1 MNKVITINLSGRL
14 ITIDEEAYQQLN
26 AYLTWLKQFF
36 SKEEGGPDIYS
47 DMEDRIA
54 ELFDDKLRK
63 NLVSISAED
72 VQAVIKIMGSPEQIA
87 METAEHYE
95 EAEPLHTR
103 AGAKTTGP
111 ADNISGGIPA
121 NGNGRLVRN
130 LNDKV
135 LGGVCS
141 GLANYFNADP
151 VLIRILMALGFFF
164 YGTTVVLYI
173 LLWIILPAAY
183 PVSTTSLK
191 RRWYRTDEGKVLGGV
206 CSGMSYH
213 LRISKQWL
221 RFLFAFPLVGV
232 AFFNIINENDLA
244 SFCTAALPIMT
255 ILYIVL
261 WIALPKAST
270 LTEKMELK
278 GERLDVQNIS
288 SALKEQNEKGSGPQV
303 ARPGALTTAF
313 RILAYI
319 VLAFL
324 TLVVGTILVGLL
336 VALLGILFGFSTAG
350 ISFWPLSHL
359 IFESQGQAVTLFIAA
374 ILVGLLPVIIII
386 RWLILRI
393 KRPARKTK
401 WIGYSLSSLFLLS
414 LFAVVF
420 ILSNLVSDFKYAYKY
435 STPLSLEQPKDTL
448 IITQL
453 AQQTDGFYNED
464 YDWIKKGIDD
474 KYQLQI
480 ASLNILPSEDSLYH
494 LSLERQ
500 SNGSTAKQAKTLA
513 EGIRYAYQQDSSIL
527 KLPKY
532 LKLGTPELFRAQ
544 LATAVLKVPKGSVFK
559 IGDLTR
565 GYSKSWTLSARP
577 LFSIKM
583 KNNHWL
589 ANRYYRMSEDGVIDL
604 LD

>member
-36 SKEEGGPDIYS
+36 IKEEGGPDIYS

-63 NLVSISAED
+63 NLVSISSED

-87 METAEHYE
+87 METADHYE
-95 EAEPLHTR
+95 ENEPLR
-103 AGAKTTGP
+103 AKAAAGADKEYDEAAAGN
-111 ADNISGGIPA
+111 NIGT
-121 NGNGRLVRN
+121 NGKLVRN

-141 GLANYFNADP
+141 GLARYFNADP

-164 YGTTVVLYI
+164 YGTTVLLYI
-173 LLWIILPAAY
+173 LLWIILPATY
-183 PVSTTSLK
+183 LTHTTSLK
-191 RRWYRTDEGKVLGGV
+191 RRWYRTDEGKLLGGV

-221 RFLFAFPLVGV
+221 RFIFAFPLVGV

-288 SALKEQNEKGSGPQV
+288 SALKEQNEKGAATHV
-303 ARPGALTTAF
+303 ERPGAFATAF
-313 RILAYI
+313 RILAYV

-324 TLVVGTILVGLL
+324 ILVVGSILVGLL
-336 VALLGILFGFSTAG
+336 LALLGLLFGFSTAG
-350 ISFWPLSHL
+350 ISVWPLSHL
-359 IFESQGQAVTLFIAA
+359 IFESQTQTVILFIAS
-374 ILVGLLPVIIII
+374 ILVVLLPIVIII
-386 RWLILRI
+386 RWLVLRI
-393 KRPARKTK
+393 KKPAGRNK
-401 WIGYSLSSLFLLS
+401 WIGYSLSSLFLIS
-414 LFAVVF
+414 LFSVVF
-420 ILSNLVSDFKYAYKY
+420 ILSSLLSDFKYAYKY
-435 STPLSLEQPKDTL
+435 TSPLNVQQPKDTL
-448 IITQL
+448 IITQMK
-453 AQQTDGFYNED
+453 QQNEGLFD
-464 YDWIKKGIDD
+464 EDRDWIRKGIDD

-480 ASLNILPSEDSLYH
+480 ASLKILPAEDSLYR
-494 LSLERQ
+494 LELERQ
-500 SNGSTAKQAKTLA
+500 SNGSSLLQAKEFA
-513 EGIRYAYQQDSSIL
+513 AAIPYVYEQDSNML
-527 KLPKY
+527 KLPRY

-544 LATAVLKVPKGSVFK
+544 LATAVLYVPKGSVFK
-559 IGDLTR
+559 IGDL
-565 GYSKSWTLSARP
+565 YNNYAKSWTLSARP
-577 LFSIKM
+577 LFSLKM
-583 KNNHWL
+583 KNSRWL
-589 ANRYYRMSEDGVIDL
+589 PNRYYKMGEDGVVDL

>member
-36 SKEEGGPDIYS
+36 SKEEGGLDIYS

-63 NLVSISAED
+63 NLVSISSED

-95 EAEPLHTR
+95 EAEPLHAR
-103 AGAKTTGP
+103 AGATGNGQ
-111 ADNISGGIPA
+111 ADNITGNASSNA
-121 NGNGRLVRN
+121 NGKLVRN

-164 YGTTVVLYI
+164 YGTTVLLYI
-173 LLWIILPAAY
+173 LLWIILPATY
-183 PVSTTSLK
+183 QVNTTALK

-232 AFFNIINENDLA
+232 AFFNIINEDDLA

-288 SALKEQNEKGSGPQV
+288 SALKVQNEKGNEQQLE
-303 ARPGALTTAF
+303 RPGAFATAF
-313 RILAYI
+313 RILAYV

-324 TLVVGTILVGLL
+324 ILVVGSILVGLL
-336 VALLGILFGFSTAG
+336 LLLLGLLFGFSTAG
-350 ISFWPLSHL
+350 ISVWPLSHL
-359 IFESQGQAVTLFIAA
+359 IFESQAQSLTLFIAS
-374 ILVGLLPVIIII
+374 ILVVLLPIIIII
-386 RWLILRI
+386 RWLVLRI
-393 KRPARKTK
+393 KKPARKIK
-401 WIGYSLSSLFLLS
+401 WIGYSLSSLFLVS

-420 ILSNLVSDFKYAYKY
+420 ILSNLVSDFKYTHKY
-435 STPLSLEQPKDTL
+435 STPLSFEQPKDTL
-448 IITQL
+448 IITRL
-453 AQQTDGFYNED
+453 NQQGEGLFED
-464 YDWIKKGIDD
+464 DDWIKKGIDD
-474 KYQLQI
+474 KYQLRI
-480 ASLNILPSEDSLYH
+480 ASLKIEPSEDSLYH
-494 LSLERQ
+494 LNLQRQ
-500 SNGSTAKQAKTLA
+500 SNGSSAKQAKGLS
-513 EGIRYAYQQDSSIL
+513 ESISYVYQQDSNQL
-527 KLPKY
+527 KLPEY

-544 LATAVLKVPKGSVFK
+544 LATAVVQVPKGKVFK
-559 IGDLTR
+559 IGDLSLD
-565 GYSKSWTLSARP
+565 YSKSWTLSARP

-583 KNNHWL
+583 RNDMWL
-589 ANRYYRMSEDGVIDL
+589 PDRYYRMGEDGVAEL

>member
-36 SKEEGGPDIYS
+36 SKEEGGLDIYS

-95 EAEPLHTR
+95 EAEPLHAR
-103 AGAKTTGP
+103 AGATGSRQ
-111 ADNISGGIPA
+111 ADNVAGNASPNA
-121 NGNGRLVRN
+121 NGKLVRN

-164 YGTTVVLYI
+164 YGTTVFLYI

-221 RFLFAFPLVGV
+221 RFLFAFPLIGV
-232 AFFNIINENDLA
+232 AFFNIINEDDLA

-288 SALKEQNEKGSGPQV
+288 SALKEQNERGSGQQLE
-303 ARPGALTTAF
+303 RPGTLTTAF

-324 TLVVGTILVGLL
+324 ILVVGSILVGLL
-336 VALLGILFGFSTAG
+336 IVLLGILFGFSTAG
-350 ISFWPLSHL
+350 ISVWPLSHL
-359 IFESQGQAVTLFIAA
+359 IFESQAQAVILFIAA
-374 ILVGLLPVIIII
+374 ILVVLLPIVIII
-386 RWLILRI
+386 RWLVLRI
-393 KRPARKTK
+393 KRPAHKTK
-401 WIGYSLSSLFLLS
+401 WIGYSLSSLFLVS

-420 ILSNLVSDFKYAYKY
+420 ILSGLVSDFKYAYKY
-435 STPLSLEQPKDTL
+435 STPLSIEQPRDTL
-448 IITQL
+448 IITRL
-453 AQQTDGFYNED
+453 DQQAEGLYHDD
-464 YDWIKKGIDD
+464 DWIRKGLDD
-474 KYQLQI
+474 KYQLRI
-480 ASLNILPSEDSLYH
+480 ASLQILPSEDSLYH
-494 LSLERQ
+494 LDLERQ
-500 SNGSTAKQAKTLA
+500 SNGSSAKQAKALA
-513 EGIRYAYQQDSSIL
+513 ESLSYAHQQDSSIL
-527 KLPKY
+527 KLPEY

-544 LATAVLKVPKGSVFK
+544 LATAVVKVPKGQVFK
-559 IGDLTR
+559 IGDLPHD
-565 GYSKSWTLSARP
+565 YSRSWTLSARP

-583 KNNHWL
+583 KNNRWL
-589 ANRYYRMSEDGVIDL
+589 PNRYYKMGDDGVIDL

>member
-36 SKEEGGPDIYS
+36 SKEEGGLDIYS

-63 NLVSISAED
+63 NLVSISTED

-95 EAEPLHTR
+95 EPESLHAKAEEARGRQGGPM
-103 AGAKTTGP
+103 TGTE
-111 ADNISGGIPA
+111 ANA
-121 NGNGRLVRN
+121 NGKLVRN

-164 YGTTVVLYI
+164 YGTTVFLYI
-173 LLWIILPAAY
+173 LLWVILPAAY

-221 RFLFAFPLVGV
+221 RFLFAFPLIGV
-232 AFFNIINENDLA
+232 AFFNIINEDDLA

-288 SALKEQNEKGSGPQV
+288 SALKEQNEKGSGQPLE
-303 ARPGALTTAF
+303 RPGTLTTAF

-324 TLVVGTILVGLL
+324 ILVVGSILVGLL
-336 VALLGILFGFSTAG
+336 VVLLGVLFGFSTAG
-350 ISFWPLSHL
+350 ISAWPLSHL
-359 IFESQGQAVTLFIAA
+359 IFESQSQAVILFIAA
-374 ILVGLLPVIIII
+374 ILVVLLPIIIII
-386 RWLILRI
+386 RWLVLRI
-393 KRPARKTK
+393 KRPTRKNK

-420 ILSNLVSDFKYAYKY
+420 ICSNLVSDFKYAYKY
-435 STPLSLEQPKDTL
+435 SSPLSLEQPKDTL
-448 IITQL
+448 IITRMD
-453 AQQTDGFYNED
+453 QQSEGLYNDD
-464 YDWIKKGIDD
+464 YDWIKRGVDD
-474 KYQLQI
+474 KYQLRI
-480 ASLNILPSEDSLYH
+480 ASLKILPSEDSLYH
-494 LSLERQ
+494 LDLERQ
-500 SNGSTAKQAKTLA
+500 SNGSSAKQAKALA
-513 EGIRYAYQQDSSIL
+513 EAVSYTYRQDSNIL
-527 KLPKY
+527 KLPEY

-544 LATAVLKVPKGSVFK
+544 LATAVVKVPKGSIFK
-559 IGDLTR
+559 IADLSHD
-565 GYSKSWTLSARP
+565 YSKSWTLSARP

-583 KNNHWL
+583 KNDRWL
-589 ANRYYRMSEDGVIDL
+589 PNRYYKMGADGVIDL

>member
-36 SKEEGGPDIYS
+36 SKEEGGLDIYS

-95 EAEPLHTR
+95 EAEPLNARSGTKR
-103 AGAKTTGP
+103 EEPAGNTPGGISPNTTGK
-111 ADNISGGIPA
+111 
-121 NGNGRLVRN
+121 LVRN

-141 GLANYFNADP
+141 GLANYFSADP
-151 VLIRILMALGFFF
+151 VLIRILMVLGFFF
-164 YGTTVVLYI
+164 YGTTVFLYI

-206 CSGMSYH
+206 CSGMSYQ

-221 RFLFAFPLVGV
+221 RFLFAFPLIGV
-232 AFFNIINENDLA
+232 AFFNIINEDDLA

-278 GERLDVQNIS
+278 GERLDVQNLS
-288 SALKEQNEKGSGPQV
+288 SALKEQNEKGSGQHLE
-303 ARPGALTTAF
+303 RPGTLATAF

-324 TLVVGTILVGLL
+324 ILIVGSILVGLL
-336 VALLGILFGFSTAG
+336 VALLGVLFGFSTAG
-350 ISFWPLSHL
+350 ISVWPLSHL
-359 IFESQGQAVTLFIAA
+359 IFESQAQALTLFIAS
-374 ILVGLLPVIIII
+374 ILVVLLPIIIII
-386 RWLILRI
+386 RWLVLRI
-393 KRPARKTK
+393 KKPARKTK

-420 ILSNLVSDFKYAYKY
+420 IFSGLVSDFKYAYKY
-435 STPLSLEQPKDTL
+435 NSPLSLVQPKDTL
-448 IITQL
+448 IITRL
-453 AQQTDGFYNED
+453 DQQWEGLYADE
-464 YDWIKKGIDD
+464 DWIKKGIDD
-474 KYQLQI
+474 KYQLRI
-480 ASLNILPSEDSLYH
+480 ASLQILPSEDSFYH
-494 LSLERQ
+494 LDLERQ
-500 SNGSTAKQAKTLA
+500 SNGSSAKQAKALSEA
-513 EGIRYAYQQDSSIL
+513 LNYSYQQDSSIL
-527 KLPKY
+527 KLPEY

-544 LATAVLKVPKGSVFK
+544 LATAVVKVPKGRVFK
-559 IGDLTR
+559 IGDLPYD
-565 GYSKSWTLSARP
+565 YSRSWTLSARP

-583 KNNHWL
+583 KNNRWL
-589 ANRYYRMSEDGVIDL
+589 PNRYYKMGEDGVIDL

>member
-63 NLVSISAED
+63 NLVSISSED

-87 METAEHYE
+87 METAEHFE
-95 EAEPLHTR
+95 EAEPLHTKAEEAR
-103 AGAKTTGP
+103 GGHSGTIPNATGP
-111 ADNISGGIPA
+111 T
-121 NGNGRLVRN
+121 NGKLVRN

-141 GLANYFNADP
+141 GLANYFNVDP

-164 YGTTVVLYI
+164 YGTTVLLYV

-183 PVSTTSLK
+183 PVNTTSLK

-206 CSGMSYH
+206 CSGMSYQ

-221 RFLFAFPLVGV
+221 RFLCAFPLIGV
-232 AFFNIINENDLA
+232 AFFNIINEDDLA

-270 LTEKMELK
+270 LTEKMELR
-278 GERLDVQNIS
+278 GERLDVQNLS
-288 SALKEQNEKGSGPQV
+288 SALKEQNEKGNGQQFE
-303 ARPGALTTAF
+303 RPGTLTTAF

-324 TLVVGTILVGLL
+324 ILVVGSILVGLL
-336 VALLGILFGFSTAG
+336 VVLLGVLFGFSTAG
-350 ISFWPLSHL
+350 ISAWPLSHL
-359 IFESQGQAVTLFIAA
+359 IFESQTQAVALFVAS
-374 ILVGLLPVIIII
+374 ILVVLLPIIIII
-386 RWLILRI
+386 RWLVLRI
-393 KRPARKTK
+393 KKPARKAK
-401 WIGYSLSSLFLLS
+401 WIGYILSSLFLLS

-420 ILSNLVSDFKYAYKY
+420 ICSNLLSDFKYAYKY
-435 STPLSLEQPKDTL
+435 SSPLSLTQPQDTL
-448 IITQL
+448 IITGME
-453 AQQTDGFYNED
+453 QQGTDFYSED
-464 YDWIKKGIDD
+464 EWIKKDIDD
-474 KYQLQI
+474 QYLLRI
-480 ASLNILPSEDSLYH
+480 ASLQIQPSPDSLYH
-494 LSLERQ
+494 LDLERQ
-500 SNGSTAKQAKTLA
+500 SNGSSVKQAKALA
-513 EGIRYAYQQDSSIL
+513 EGVSYTYRQDSNIL
-527 KLPKY
+527 KLPEY
-532 LKLGTPELFRAQ
+532 LKLGKPELFRAQ

-559 IGDLTR
+559 IGALSRD
-565 GYSKSWTLSARP
+565 YSKSWTLSARP

-583 KNNHWL
+583 KNNRWL
-589 ANRYYRMSEDGVIDL
+589 ANRYYKMGEDGVIDL

>member
-26 AYLTWLKQFF
+26 AYLSWLKQFF

-95 EAEPLHTR
+95 EAEPQHAR
-103 AGAKTTGP
+103 AGATGSGP
-111 ADNISGGIPA
+111 ADNVAGNAMPNA
-121 NGNGRLVRN
+121 NGKLVRN

-164 YGTTVVLYI
+164 YGTTVLLYI

-183 PVSTTSLK
+183 PVNTTALK

-221 RFLFAFPLVGV
+221 RFIFAFPLIGV
-232 AFFNIINENDLA
+232 AFFNIINEDDLA

-288 SALKEQNEKGSGPQV
+288 SALKEQNEKGAGPQPE
-303 ARPGALTTAF
+303 RPGALATAF
-313 RILAYI
+313 RILAYV

-324 TLVVGTILVGLL
+324 ILVVGSILVGLL
-336 VALLGILFGFSTAG
+336 LALLGILFGFSTAG
-350 ISFWPLSHL
+350 ISVWPLSQL
-359 IFESQGQAVTLFIAA
+359 VFESQAQAATLFVAA
-374 ILVGLLPVIIII
+374 ILVVLLPIIIII
-386 RWLILRI
+386 RWLVLRI

-401 WIGYSLSSLFLLS
+401 WIGYSLSSLFLVS

-435 STPLSLEQPKDTL
+435 SAPLTFEQPKDTL
-448 IITQL
+448 IITRL
-453 AQQTDGFYNED
+453 NQQEEGLFADDG
-464 YDWIKKGIDD
+464 WIKKGVDD
-474 KYQLQI
+474 KYLLQI
-480 ASLNILPSEDSLYH
+480 ASLKIEASEDSLYH
-494 LSLERQ
+494 LNLQRQ
-500 SNGSTAKQAKTLA
+500 SNGSSAKQAKGLA
-513 EGIRYAYQQDSSIL
+513 ESINYVYRQDSNQL
-527 KLPKY
+527 KLPEY

-544 LATAVLKVPKGSVFK
+544 LATAVVQVPKGKVFK
-559 IGDLTR
+559 IGDLSR
-565 GYSKSWTLSARP
+565 DYSKSWTLNARP
-577 LFSIKM
+577 LFSLKM
-583 KNNHWL
+583 RNDMWL
-589 ANRYYRMSEDGVIDL
+589 PDRYYRMGEDGVAEL

>member
-26 AYLTWLKQFF
+26 AYLSWLKQFF

-95 EAEPLHTR
+95 EAEPQHAR
-103 AGAKTTGP
+103 AGATGSGP
-111 ADNISGGIPA
+111 AGNVAGNAMPNA
-121 NGNGRLVRN
+121 NGKLVRN

-164 YGTTVVLYI
+164 YGTTVFLYI

-183 PVSTTSLK
+183 PVNTTALK

-221 RFLFAFPLVGV
+221 RFIFAFPLIGV
-232 AFFNIINENDLA
+232 AFFNIINEDDLA

-288 SALKEQNEKGSGPQV
+288 SALKEQNEKGAGPQPE
-303 ARPGALTTAF
+303 RPGALATAF
-313 RILAYI
+313 RILAYV

-324 TLVVGTILVGLL
+324 ILVVGSILVGLL
-336 VALLGILFGFSTAG
+336 LALLGILFGFSTAG
-350 ISFWPLSHL
+350 ISVWPLSQL
-359 IFESQGQAVTLFIAA
+359 VFESQAQAATLFVAA
-374 ILVGLLPVIIII
+374 ILVVLLPIIIII
-386 RWLILRI
+386 RWLVLRI

-401 WIGYSLSSLFLLS
+401 WIGYSLSSLFLVS

-435 STPLSLEQPKDTL
+435 SAPLTFEQPKDTL
-448 IITQL
+448 IITRL
-453 AQQTDGFYNED
+453 NQQEEGLFADD
-464 YDWIKKGIDD
+464 DWIKKGVDD
-474 KYQLQI
+474 KYLLQI
-480 ASLNILPSEDSLYH
+480 ASLKIEASEDSLYH
-494 LSLERQ
+494 LNLQRQ
-500 SNGSTAKQAKTLA
+500 SNGSSAKQAKGLA
-513 EGIRYAYQQDSSIL
+513 ESINYVYRQDSNQL
-527 KLPKY
+527 KLPEY

-544 LATAVLKVPKGSVFK
+544 LATAVVQVPKGKVFK
-559 IGDLTR
+559 IGDLSR
-565 GYSKSWTLSARP
+565 DYSKSWTLNARP
-577 LFSIKM
+577 LFSLKM
-583 KNNHWL
+583 RNDMWL
-589 ANRYYRMSEDGVIDL
+589 PERYYRMGEDGVAEL

>member
-72 VQAVIKIMGSPEQIA
+72 VQAVIRIMGSPEQIA

-95 EAEPLHTR
+95 EAEPQHARSGTKR
-103 AGAKTTGP
+103 EAYTGNLP
-111 ADNISGGIPA
+111 GGVPSVSA
-121 NGNGRLVRN
+121 NGKLVRN
-130 LNDKV
+130 LNDKI

-141 GLANYFNADP
+141 GLANYFSADP
-151 VLIRILMALGFFF
+151 VLIRILMALGCFF
-164 YGTTVVLYI
+164 YGSTVLLYI

-183 PVSTTSLK
+183 LANTTSLK

-213 LRISKQWL
+213 LKISKQWL
-221 RFLFAFPLVGV
+221 RFSFAFPLIGV
-232 AFFNIINENDLA
+232 AFFNIINEDDLA

-261 WIALPKAST
+261 WIALPKANT

-278 GERLDVQNIS
+278 GERLDVQNLS
-288 SALKEQNEKGSGPQV
+288 SALKEQNEKGSGGQS
-303 ARPGALTTAF
+303 ARPGTLATAF

-324 TLVVGTILVGLL
+324 ILVVAAILVGLL
-336 VALLGILFGFSTAG
+336 MVLLGVLFGFSTAG
-350 ISFWPLSHL
+350 VSVWPLSHL
-359 IFESQGQAVTLFIAA
+359 VFESQAQPITLFIAS
-374 ILVGLLPVIIII
+374 ILVVLLPIIIII
-386 RWLILRI
+386 RWLVLRI
-393 KRPARKTK
+393 KKPARKTK
-401 WIGYSLSSLFLLS
+401 WIGYGLSGLFLLS

-420 ILSNLVSDFKYAYKY
+420 ICSGLVSDFKYTYKY
-435 STPLSLEQPKDTL
+435 SAPLNLQQPEDTL
-448 IITQL
+448 IITRLDRQEEGL
-453 AQQTDGFYNED
+453 YPDD
-464 YDWIKKGIDD
+464 DWIRKGIDD
-474 KYQLQI
+474 KYLLRI
-480 ASLNILPSEDSLYH
+480 ASLQILPSEDSLYH
-494 LSLERQ
+494 MDLERQ
-500 SNGSTAKQAKTLA
+500 SNGSSAKQAKALSEAISYTY
-513 EGIRYAYQQDSSIL
+513 RQDSSVL
-527 KLPKY
+527 KLPEY

-544 LATAVLKVPKGSVFK
+544 LATAVIKVPKGSVFK
-559 IGDLTR
+559 IGDLPR
-565 GYSKSWTLSARP
+565 DYSRSWTLSARP

-583 KNNHWL
+583 KHNRWL
-589 ANRYYRMSEDGVIDL
+589 PNRYYKMGTDGVVDL